1 MGQSRRTTQ
10 LIAYFAGLFD
20 GEGTVGAYQVRDGK
34 DFTLKVA
41 IAMTE
46 PAAILLLMN
55 EFPEAKLSY
64 RPRKVGNHQ
73 IVATFNGL
81 TGYEFLLAIEPFA
94 IVKWEQ
100 VKLALAFLAHKRRTF
115 GSKKHH
121 PCEYCESTAAQL
133 VKLKSPDLNAVKTVE
148 LLRRHGLR
156 QYRAKPE
163 DVEQDCT
170 SILKN
175 FRERVETRLSPS
187 MDNKAISAAEQDIVP
202 PSIH

>member
-1 MGQSRRTTQ
+1 

-34 DFTLKVA
+34 DFALKVA

-46 PAAILLLMN
+46 SAAILLLMN

-81 TGYEFLLAIEPFA
+81 TAWNFLNAIEPYV

-121 PCEYCESTAAQL
+121 PCEYCAQTAARL
-133 VKLKSPDLNAVKTVE
+133 IELKSPDLNAVKTVE

-163 DVEQDCT
+163 EVEQDCE

-175 FRERVETRLSPS
+175 FQERVETKLRTSTS
-187 MDNKAISAAEQDIVP
+187 NKAISAAEQDIV
-202 PSIH
+202 H